1 MLEKVRAALRITT
14 QAYDSELE
22 DLIEAAKLDLNVA
35 GVSND
40 ELAAGNEVNDKLLI
54 RAITT
59 YCKLNFGEPSQIN
72 YSAWLASY
80 QEQKAQLS
88 MNRSYTEF

>member
-1 MLEKVRAALRITT
+1 MLEKVRTALRITT

-72 YSAWLASY
+72 YSAWLTSY